1 MTQNNLLDMLDKIF
15 KWVVI
20 ALLAFAVYFLMLI
33 SNKIL
38 CKQEQEQLIIKT
50 TQQTVAEILLNST
63 FDDI

>member
-1 MTQNNLLDMLDKIF
+1 MTQNNLLHMLDKIF
-15 KWVVI
+15 KWVII

-38 CKQEQEQLIIKT
+38 CREEQEQLIIKT
-50 TQQTVAEILLNST
+50 TQQTVAEILLNAT